1 MSILHGCLMFLASLI
16 MRLIGMGFHRTL
28 KSDSRHSTSDLVA
41 YVLPLILAAL
51 PQAASAQKMLVY
63 MDLAQND
70 HLKAYGIAFQA
81 IEQGLTVEWL
91 LNYRGGSFVMDA
103 TEDRVRAC
111 RLRGVSYG
119 VVSGAEL
126 SQIYAK
132 IEANNMDRVMLEK
145 APNIAVY
152 TPPDKRPWDDAV
164 TMALQYAE
172 VPYKT
177 LWDEDVLRGD
187 LDKYDWLHLHHEDF
201 TGQYSKFYSYHMF
214 PWYQE
219 QQQQAESTAR
229 QFALTSVPELKK
241 AVGRAFKAF
250 VGRGGF
256 LFAMC
261 SATETLDIA
270 LAAANTDLVA
280 AEYDYTPMDPRAQ
293 SKLDFSQTMA
303 FENFTLQLNPL
314 VGSFSNIDVN
324 QVNAGKIPTG
334 PFTLF
339 DFSAKFDPVPS
350 MLTQNHVN
358 YIAGFYGLSTS
369 FNKNVLKRTTLVL
382 AEEAG
387 TNRAK
392 YIHGNFGKG
401 TFTFYSGHD
410 PEDEEHLVNDPPT
423 NLALHKNSPGYRLI
437 LNNVLFPAAKKKER
451 KT

>member
-1 MSILHGCLMFLASLI
+1 MSIIHRCLMFLL
-16 MRLIGMGFHRTL
+16 RLIKRLVGVGFQPVQ
-28 KSDSRHSTSDLVA
+28 KSDSRHSLSNLTLF
-41 YVLPLILAAL
+41 LFPFLLAAM
-51 PQAASAQKMLVY
+51 PQTVSAQKMLIY

-91 LNYRGGSFVMDA
+91 LNYRGGSFVMDG
-103 TEDRVRAC
+103 TEDRIRAC

-119 VVSGAEL
+119 MVSGAEL
-126 SQIYAK
+126 SQIYVK
-132 IEANNMDRVMLEK
+132 IEAGNMDRVVLEK
-145 APNIAVY
+145 APKIAVY
-152 TPPDKRPWDDAV
+152 TPPNKRPWDDAV

-201 TGQYSKFYSYHMF
+201 TGQYSKFYSYRQF

-219 QQQQAESTAR
+219 QQQAEATAR
-229 QFALTSVPELKK
+229 QFALPSVPELKK
-241 AVGRAFKAF
+241 AIGRAIKAF

-270 LAAANTDLVA
+270 LGAANTDLVA
-280 AEYDYTPMDPRAQ
+280 PEYDYTPMDPNAQ
-293 SKLDFSQTMA
+293 SRLDFSQTLA
-303 FENFTLQLNPL
+303 FENFTLQLNPM

-324 QVNAGKIPTG
+324 QVNAGKVPTG

-358 YIAGFYGLSTS
+358 YLAGFYGLSTS
-369 FNKNVLKRTTLVL
+369 FNKNVLKRSTLVL

-401 TFTFYSGHD
+401 TFTFYGGHD

>member
-1 MSILHGCLMFLASLI
+1 MRRRLLLPAFFLYLMMA
-16 MRLIGMGFHRTL
+16 MPH
-28 KSDSRHSTSDLVA
+28 
-41 YVLPLILAAL
+41 P
-51 PQAASAQKMLVY
+51 ASAQKMLIY

-81 IEQGLTVEWL
+81 LEQGFNVEWL

-103 TEDRVRAC
+103 TEERVRAC
-111 RLRGVSYG
+111 RLRGVSFG
-119 VVSGAEL
+119 PIGGADL
-126 SQIYAK
+126 TRIYAE
-132 IEANNMDRVMLEK
+132 IEAKNMDRIILEK
-145 APNIAVY
+145 APKVAVY
-152 TPPDKRPWDDAV
+152 TPRDRRPWDDAV
-164 TMALQYAE
+164 TLALQYAE

-177 LWDEDVLRGD
+177 LWDDEVVKGE

-201 TGQYSKFYSYHMF
+201 TGQYSKFYSYHML

-219 QQQQAESTAR
+219 QQAAAEATAR
-229 QFALTSVPELKK
+229 QFNFSTVPELKK
-241 AVGRAFKAF
+241 AVSRAIKAF

-270 LAAANTDLVA
+270 LAAEHTDLVA
-280 AEYDYTPMDPRAQ
+280 PEYDHTPMDPGAQ
-293 SKLDFSQTMA
+293 AKLDFSQTLA
-303 FENFTLQLNPL
+303 FENFKLQLNPM

-334 PFTLF
+334 AFTLF
-339 DFSAKFDPVPS
+339 DFSAKYDSVPT
-350 MLTQNHVN
+350 MLTQNHAN

-369 FNKNVLKRTTLVL
+369 FNKNVLKPSTLVL

-387 TNRAK
+387 TTRAK
-392 YIHGNFGKG
+392 YVHGNFGKG
-401 TFTFYSGHD
+401 TFTFYGGHD